1 MVNRVVPLDR
11 LLDEAIAMAEKMAEN
26 PELAN
31 RLAKLAMNR
40 ALDLDMEQALQI
52 ELKDM
57 HLDGQ
62 DLAPMTITNVVG
74 PGAEMPFERLEGPE

>member
-1 MVNRVVPLDR
+1 VNRVVPPDR
-11 LLDEAIAMAEKMAEN
+11 LLDEAITMAGKMAEN

-57 HLDGQ
+57 ILTDK
-62 DLAPMTITNVVG
+62 IS
-74 PGAEMPFERLEGPE
+74 RR

>member
-1 MVNRVVPLDR
+1 MGTVNRVVPPDR
-11 LLDEAIAMAEKMAEN
+11 LLDEAITMAGKMAEN

-57 HLDGQ
+57 ILTDK
-62 DLAPMTITNVVG
+62 IS
-74 PGAEMPFERLEGPE
+74 RR